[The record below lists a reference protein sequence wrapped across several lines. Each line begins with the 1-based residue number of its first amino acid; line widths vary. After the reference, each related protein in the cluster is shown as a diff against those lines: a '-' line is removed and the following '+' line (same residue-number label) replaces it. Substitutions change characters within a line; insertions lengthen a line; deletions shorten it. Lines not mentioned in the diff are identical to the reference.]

1 MTDQELIRRILA
13 LVASGDFDLSAHAKQ
28 RISDRHVSQDDIQEA
43 ARTSHFEEIQDR
55 AKEKI
60 LFEGLNLDGENLEVV
75 AAYEAGV
82 VIVSVF

>member
-1 MTDQELIRRILA
+1 MTDLELIRRILD
-13 LVASGDFDLSAHAKQ
+13 LVASGHFGLSAHAKQ
-28 RISDRHVSQDDIQEA
+28 RMNERRVSQDDIQEA

-60 LFEGLNLDGENLEVV
+60 LFEGLDLDGENLEVV